1 MNRTSQYKFQTMDNW
16 KITFGGHPATLFG
29 THLAAGDRAPV
40 FEVTD
45 QNLQSVSLTQFKDRN
60 LIISVFPSVD
70 TPVCALQNIRFNKEA
85 AKLDKDVAILSLS
98 VDLPFAQKRFCAAE
112 HIENVYVYSDYRD
125 LDFGMKYGFVIKEFR
140 LLGRGIVVI
149 DRKRMIRHI
158 EYVQDVSQ
166 EPDYETALKIV
177 ETLR

>member
-1 MNRTSQYKFQTMDNW
+1 MDNW
-16 KITFGGHPATLFG
+16 KISFGGHPATLIG
-29 THLAAGDRAPV
+29 THLAIGDRAPV

-45 QNLQSVSLTQFKDRN
+45 QNLQPVSLAQFKDRN
-60 LIISVFPSVD
+60 VIISVFPSVD
-70 TPVCALQNIRFNKEA
+70 TPICALQNIRFNKEA
-85 AKLDKDVAILSLS
+85 AKLDKDVAIISLS

-166 EPDYETALKIV
+166 EPDYDTALKIV